1 VSARLVVTMDTTHSF
16 QPPPADPAQLTAEA
30 AAMGGS
36 FWTGA
41 PKVLAAFATILGSI
55 VALTTVLV
63 QAGVIGSSRTAPGTP
78 TTLAAART
86 TPAQTATL
94 QTPVQAT
101 RAAVPAVE
109 MPSLGKAL
117 ADLNELL
124 AESARTKGDLGKLI
138 VDVQPSPPAIGRT
151 EALGKIDEIVR
162 QREQLHAELA
172 SLPAP
177 APLSTALA
185 LLRDSITASLADDRL
200 VRQWI
205 VAHYDGNGAADS
217 LWQAQLEASRAA
229 SEAKRAFRAEYA
241 DRLATSGLSGFIP
254 DY

>member
-1 VSARLVVTMDTTHSF
+1 MDTTHSF
-16 QPPPADPAQLTAEA
+16 QPPPADPAELTAEA
-30 AAMGGS
+30 AASGGS

-41 PKVLAAFATILGSI
+41 PKLLAAFATILGSV

-63 QAGVIGSSRTAPGTP
+63 QAGVVGSSRTASGTA
-78 TTLAAART
+78 TTV
-86 TPAQTATL
+86 PAQTVPVQTATV
-94 QTPVQAT
+94 QTPVQAA
-101 RAAVPAVE
+101 RAVVPAVE

-138 VDVQPSPPAIGRT
+138 VDVQASPPAIGRV
-151 EALGKIDEIVR
+151 AAVGKIGEIVQ
-162 QREQLHAELA
+162 QREQLHADLA
-172 SLPAP
+172 SFAAP

-205 VAHYDGNGAADS
+205 VARYDGDVAADT

-229 SEAKRAFRAEYA
+229 SEAKRVFRTEYA
-241 DRLATSGLSGFIP
+241 DRLLASGLSSFIP
-254 DY
+254 NY